1 MIPRSVTVLWLASW
15 LALGLHTPAAAA
27 EEAAFRFPASADV
40 TRASDLVGR
49 TVETRDG
56 AELGKVQDYAV
67 DLASG
72 RIAYVVI
79 SVGSFLIDDSLI
91 AVDPRAL
98 RQTAERGG
106 PLVLEAQPEELRDA
120 QRFAADGWPLEA
132 DVLAD
137 AGEIT
142 ASSGGAREPAA
153 GERAAGQPARRGS
166 ATISDGTRTATLSA
180 GERSIRVVEPPAPA
194 APPADAATPFERLD
208 SDGDGSL
215 DRAEIAHQLSREDS
229 FSAIDADGDGAVDRD
244 EFEAW
249 RGGGTTGED

>member
-1 MIPRSVTVLWLASW
+1 MIPLSVVVIWPAAVW
-15 LALGLHTPAAAA
+15 LALWLHAPAVAAQ
-27 EEAAFRFPASADV
+27 EAAFRFPVPTDI
-40 TRASDLVGR
+40 TKASDLVGR

-106 PLVLEAQPEELRDA
+106 PLVLEARPEQLHDA
-120 QRFAADGWPLEA
+120 ERFAADGWPLQA

-137 AGEIT
+137 AGIAAATGDE
-142 ASSGGAREPAA
+142 REP
-153 GERAAGQPARRGS
+153 AAGQPARRGS

-180 GERSIRVVEPPAPA
+180 GERSIRVVEPPAPP
-194 APPADAATPFERLD
+194 APPAGAGAAPFEQLD
-208 SDGDGSL
+208 RDGDGSL
-215 DRAEIAHQLSREDS
+215 DRAEIAHQLSRDDS
-229 FSAIDADGDGAVDRD
+229 FSAIDADGDGTVDRD
-244 EFEAW
+244 EFDAW
-249 RGGGTTGED
+249 RGGGTTGDD